1 MFKAVAD
8 NVQSVRAKVWFLG
21 GGPGAADLLTIRA
34 ARVLAEADIVIWG
47 TALLPEETVT
57 EHARPGAELLP
68 WPPATMSDIYA
79 AYERA
84 AREDLVV
91 ARLFWGDPAIF
102 GAVQDE
108 AREAGSR
115 GLPAEVV
122 PGVSSLGAAAAALGR
137 ELSPAP
143 GDSPPLILAAPRD
156 DPPAGQRLRDLAAH
170 GATMALFMAGK
181 RAEEV
186 QAELLAGGFPAD
198 TPCAVASRV
207 TWPNEVVV
215 ACQLDE
221 LATTIEQRQ
230 LQKHSLVLVGP
241 ALADREPAS

>member
-1 MFKAVAD
+1 
-8 NVQSVRAKVWFLG
+8 
-21 GGPGAADLLTIRA
+21 
-34 ARVLAEADIVIWG
+34 
-47 TALLPEETVT
+47 
-57 EHARPGAELLP
+57 
-68 WPPATMSDIYA
+68 
-79 AYERA
+79 
-84 AREDLVV
+84 
-91 ARLFWGDPAIF
+91 
-102 GAVQDE
+102 
-108 AREAGSR
+108 
-115 GLPAEVV
+115 
-122 PGVSSLGAAAAALGR
+122 
-137 ELSPAP
+137 
-143 GDSPPLILAAPRD
+143 
-156 DPPAGQRLRDLAAH
+156 
-170 GATMALFMAGK
+170 MALFMAGK